1 VNKRTLDDDD
11 VLPSNAGKHTIKTRE
26 LNITKYDST
35 YIAIKQ
41 EKTGNQKKKN
51 ERGAALKILS
61 ESTLNTL
68 NHLYVKTRE
77 KQYSFRLTLVTT
89 ANELQ
94 NKKREVDVTWESSHT
109 HQKSSVEE
117 LIRGKCGKQ
126 HSHKLKKRM

>member
-1 VNKRTLDDDD
+1 